1 MSEELFKMLDKLLA
15 TNDEVSVQKDITLA
29 QVKVPYYIKCYG
41 TSIAILNDN
50 TYLQE
55 ARDNL
60 FGEIFVIDHEKDLA
74 ENFISCA
81 AIFFKIQND
90 YIASLE
96 KLNKE
101 LNKCH
106 MQEENKEELYYE

>member
-1 MSEELFKMLDKLLA
+1 MLDKLFSS
-15 TNDEVSVQKDITLA
+15 NDEVKVQKDITLA
-29 QVKVPYYIKCYG
+29 QIPVDYYVKCYG
-41 TSIAILNDN
+41 TSIAILKDN

-60 FGEIFVIDHEKDLA
+60 FGEVCAIDPQKDLV
-74 ENFISCA
+74 ENFMLCA
-81 AIFFKIQND
+81 ALFFKIQND

-101 LNKCH
+101 LNKFH
-106 MQEENKEELYYE
+106 M